1 MCVFYDNL
9 NYHYHYHHHQFFS
22 TVAVFVQLFY
32 LLLLVRKPEWVS
44 AKVSWKCVLFWVH
57 HHENHFTQLTLVQLR
72 DAEG

>member
-1 MCVFYDNL
+1 MFYDNL
-9 NYHYHYHHHQFFS
+9 NYHYHYHYHHHQFFS

-44 AKVSWKCVLFWVH
+44 AKVSGKCVLFQV
-57 HHENHFTQLTLVQLR
+57 HHENHFTRLTLVQLR

>member
-32 LLLLVRKPEWVS
+32 LLLVRKPEWVS

-57 HHENHFTQLTLVQLR
+57 HHENHFTRLTLVQLR